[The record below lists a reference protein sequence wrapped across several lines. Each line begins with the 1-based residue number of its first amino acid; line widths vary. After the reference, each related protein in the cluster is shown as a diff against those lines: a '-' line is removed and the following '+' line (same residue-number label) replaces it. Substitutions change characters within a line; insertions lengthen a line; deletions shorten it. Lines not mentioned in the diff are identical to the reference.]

1 MSFEQNKINEGLAGD
16 AYKIFSLAKMAKGS
30 VSAAVAKKKMQ
41 DAAKKKEEENQEVE
55 EENFKMNTKSRSLN
69 KFDTAYEGT
78 MSKLYEPLSE
88 EEKEKGFLGKAWDT
102 AKTVAGAAALV
113 GGGYALGNPAL
124 RGKIGDALKGAWK
137 GGKTGGKALAG
148 NLDKAYMSGA
158 AHADA
163 IRPMGSKVG
172 MGNAGPY
179 STVPVQATP
188 TDIGTSGAIDPA
200 NAAAIKGPGYDFTGD
215 KPIYDPVAPPTPPAA
230 SVPQAVPPGASAT
243 PAAVDPV
250 TQDALANRPYGTT
263 KPATA
268 SGKGR
273 PIGFDPRRW
282 PRARGHSAPANSQA
296 AKIGPANDPRNMKP
310 PFPGVRAAASKLG
323 SKIGDTVGTVA
334 GKAGDTLGGAYDSIR
349 RQTKDAIKLNTP
361 SATRSGTGPARTTGT
376 PSPGGGVSPTPP
388 TGKPYDPKT
397 DELLRGTG
405 GGPPVRTPDGKFSDR
420 RIGSQGKAP
429 ALRMTPEE
437 LRKFNKDKEDWKN
450 KMPKMNLDPKK
461 GPVG

>member
-113 GGGYALGNPAL
+113 GGGIALGNPAL

-250 TQDALANRPYGTT
+250 TQDALANRPYG
-263 KPATA
+263 
-268 SGKGR
+268 
-273 PIGFDPRRW
+273 
-282 PRARGHSAPANSQA
+282 
-296 AKIGPANDPRNMKP
+296 KP